1 MFGKIAD
8 SKPGEGRIQTE
19 PETSYV
25 TKSRVAQRMMGTF
38 QKDRGAN
45 STGSVT

>member
-25 TKSRVAQRMMGTF
+25 TKSRAAQRMTGTF

-45 STGSVT
+45 SVGSAT